1 MKKSVRPTRR
11 ACETCT
17 PNMKIQ
23 AGVLKTDLVQ
33 GKKDCLF
40 DFSLILYG
48 RLQKRNAAAVR
59 NLIILIKY
67 PIFAICL

>member
-1 MKKSVRPTRR
+1 
-11 ACETCT
+11 
-17 PNMKIQ
+17 MKIL
-23 AGVLKTDLVQ
+23 AGVLKTELVR

>member
-1 MKKSVRPTRR
+1 
-11 ACETCT
+11 
-17 PNMKIQ
+17 MKIL
-23 AGVLKTDLVQ
+23 AGVLKTELVR
-33 GKKDCLF
+33 GKKDYLF

-48 RLQKRNAAAVR
+48 RLQKKYAAAVR